1 MNTLTRRAVDT
12 LDDDTAQARAN
23 RLCAEQVEVALVM
36 QEMLGTVAAAR
47 YLLEK
52 SVSLEI
58 AVRVLTREW
67 QRRWRE
73 PVNVA
78 AFEAAPLIA

>member
-1 MNTLTRRAVDT
+1 
-12 LDDDTAQARAN
+12 
-23 RLCAEQVEVALVM
+23 M

-47 YLLEK
+47 YLHER
-52 SVSLEI
+52 SISLEI
-58 AVRVLTREW
+58 AMRVLTREW

-78 AFEAAPLIA
+78 SFEAAPLIA